1 MVNRVIDRLCQVQGV
16 EYLPVIEIK
25 ELLDVSYQA
34 AKKIHDGGG
43 ISMATAMKAGEK
55 MPSIEPLWLMTG
67 VGPMVRPGFQER
79 PEPGADDFQFSV
91 AEPPEPY
98 YPTLQPILAWDH
110 PDDLPEGE
118 FVMVP
123 KLDVKLSAG
132 NGHEQLEINLTRS
145 TPLAFRASWVRE
157 KRLKPGKLAAMTA
170 TGDSMQ
176 PGIFN
181 GDSLLV
187 DTSQTE
193 VLDGKVYA
201 LWYDGGVNMDE
212 EQKGSQI
219 PLPTQVALA
228 QTMALTGALMAIVR
242 ANPSPE
248 LYAELLKALDA
259 YETQTLMLGFHDEA
273 VAQGR
278 AAIAALLPD
287 LQTRP
292 SSGLM

>member
-67 VGPMVRPGFQER
+67 VGPMVRPGFQGR
-79 PEPGADDFQFSV
+79 PEPSADDLQFSV
-91 AEPPEPY
+91 AEPPAPY

-176 PGIFN
+176 PGIFD
-181 GDSLLV
+181 GDSLVV

-193 VLDGKVYA
+193 VQDGKVYA
-201 LWYDGGVNMDE
+201 LWYDGGERV
-212 EQKGSQI
+212 KRLYR
-219 PLPTQVALA
+219 LPGGGLRIKSDNPDHPPIEVHPEKLEH
-228 QTMALTGALMAIVR
+228 VR
-242 ANPSPE
+242 I
-248 LYAELLKALDA
+248 
-259 YETQTLMLGFHDEA
+259 LGRVVH
-273 VAQGR
+273 R
-278 AAIAALLPD
+278 
-287 LQTRP
+287 
-292 SSGLM
+292 SGDGGL

>member
-67 VGPMVRPGFQER
+67 VGPMVRSGFRVDPNNESTDTR
-79 PEPGADDFQFSV
+79 FNRRDAV
-91 AEPPEPY
+91 AEPGPS

-123 KLDVKLSAG
+123 KLDIKLSAG

-157 KRLKPGKLAAMTA
+157 KRLKPSKLAAMTA
-170 TGDSMQ
+170 TGNSME
-176 PGIFN
+176 PGIFD
-181 GDSLLV
+181 GDSLVV

-201 LWYDGGVNMDE
+201 LWYDGGERV
-212 EQKGSQI
+212 KRLYR
-219 PLPTQVALA
+219 LPGGGLRIKSDNPDHPPIEVQPEKLEH
-228 QTMALTGALMAIVR
+228 VR
-242 ANPSPE
+242 I
-248 LYAELLKALDA
+248 
-259 YETQTLMLGFHDEA
+259 LGRVVH
-273 VAQGR
+273 R
-278 AAIAALLPD
+278 
-287 LQTRP
+287 
-292 SSGLM
+292 SGDGGL

>member
-43 ISMATAMKAGEK
+43 ISMATAMKAVEK
-55 MPSIEPLWLMTG
+55 MPSVEPLWLMTG

-79 PEPGADDFQFSV
+79 PEPGADDLQFSV
-91 AEPPEPY
+91 AEPPAPY

-176 PGIFN
+176 PGIFD
-181 GDSLLV
+181 GDSLVV

-193 VLDGKVYA
+193 VQDGKVYA
-201 LWYDGGVNMDE
+201 LWYDGGERV
-212 EQKGSQI
+212 KRLYR
-219 PLPTQVALA
+219 LPGGGLRIKSDNPDHPPIEVQPEKLEH
-228 QTMALTGALMAIVR
+228 VR
-242 ANPSPE
+242 I
-248 LYAELLKALDA
+248 
-259 YETQTLMLGFHDEA
+259 LGRVVH
-273 VAQGR
+273 R
-278 AAIAALLPD
+278 
-287 LQTRP
+287 
-292 SSGLM
+292 SGDGGL

>member
-1 MVNRVIDRLCQVQGV
+1 MALVFSMVEFNHGSTQNTTSVHWVSGLCGDTIATMVNRVIDRLCQVQGV

-43 ISMATAMKAGEK
+43 ISMATAMKAGNT

-67 VGPMVRPGFQER
+67 VGPMVRSGFRVDPSNEATDTR
-79 PEPGADDFQFSV
+79 FNRRDAV
-91 AEPPEPY
+91 AEPGPSY
-98 YPTLQPILAWDH
+98 STLQPILAWDY

-123 KLDVKLSAG
+123 KLDIKLSAG

-157 KRLKPGKLAAMTA
+157 KRLKPSKLAAMTA
-170 TGDSMQ
+170 TGNSME
-176 PGIFN
+176 PGIFD
-181 GDSLLV
+181 GDSLVV

-201 LWYDGGVNMDE
+201 LWYDGGERV
-212 EQKGSQI
+212 KRLYR
-219 PLPTQVALA
+219 LPGGGLRIKSDNPDHPPIEVQPEKLEH
-228 QTMALTGALMAIVR
+228 VR
-242 ANPSPE
+242 I
-248 LYAELLKALDA
+248 
-259 YETQTLMLGFHDEA
+259 LGRVVH
-273 VAQGR
+273 R
-278 AAIAALLPD
+278 
-287 LQTRP
+287 
-292 SSGLM
+292 SGDGGL

>member
-1 MVNRVIDRLCQVQGV
+1 MALVFSMVEFNHGSTQNTTSVHWVSGLCGDTIATMVNRVIDRLCQVQGV

-67 VGPMVRPGFQER
+67 VGPMVRPGFQGK
-79 PEPGADDFQFSV
+79 PEPGVDDFQFSV

-98 YPTLQPILAWDH
+98 YATLQPILAWDH

-157 KRLKPGKLAAMTA
+157 KRLKPSKLAAMTA

-176 PGIFN
+176 PGIFD
-181 GDSLLV
+181 GDSLVV

-193 VLDGKVYA
+193 VQDGKVYA
-201 LWYDGGVNMDE
+201 LWYDGGERV
-212 EQKGSQI
+212 KRLYR
-219 PLPTQVALA
+219 LPGGGLRIKSDNPDHPPIEVQPEKLEH
-228 QTMALTGALMAIVR
+228 VR
-242 ANPSPE
+242 I
-248 LYAELLKALDA
+248 
-259 YETQTLMLGFHDEA
+259 LGRVVH
-273 VAQGR
+273 R
-278 AAIAALLPD
+278 
-287 LQTRP
+287 
-292 SSGLM
+292 SGDGGL